1 VRLSLTA
8 RDLSYWSVQ
17 HRAWVLEGGDFTI
30 NVGASSRDLPLAGT
44 VRIDAPPVAAP
55 LTGAST
61 LEEWLADPNGRA
73 ALEKAVGTDD
83 EGHPAGIVGDAEL
96 KVVIGNFP
104 LRTLL
109 AFPGLGIDRETYEAV
124 TGEAP

>member
-1 VRLSLTA
+1 M
-8 RDLSYWSVQ
+8 
-17 HRAWVLEGGDFTI
+17 LEGGDFTI
-30 NVGASSRDLPLAGT
+30 AVGASSRDLPLATT
-44 VRIDAPPVAAP
+44 VNVPAPSVAAP
-55 LTGAST
+55 LTGEST

-73 ALEKAVGTDD
+73 ALAKAVGTDD
-83 EGHPAGIVGDAEL
+83 HGHPAGIIGDAEL